1 MLEIYC
7 FDIFLI
13 KFVTMENRKYNI
25 LIVDDIFVN
34 RLLLSEIIKK
44 IGYNFTE
51 AKNGKEAVDFLQAQ
65 DYDMVLMDI
74 EMPVMNGL
82 ETTRYIRDK
91 FNTPKK
97 NIPIVAITAYN
108 PKDFFDEYKNAG
120 FNGLVTK
127 PYLKGKISKIITK
140 FCYKSI

>member
-1 MLEIYC
+1 MPERWC
-7 FDIFLI
+7 FDVFLI
-13 KFVTMENRKYNI
+13 RFVIMENVKYNI

-44 IGYNFTE
+44 IGCNYTE
-51 AKNGKEAVDFLQAQ
+51 AKNGKEAVDFLQAE

-82 ETTRYIRDK
+82 ETTRYIRDT

-120 FNGLVTK
+120 FNGIVTK
-127 PYLKGKISKIITK
+127 PYLKGKISKVITK
-140 FCYKSI
+140 FCVKNY

>member
-1 MLEIYC
+1 
-7 FDIFLI
+7 
-13 KFVTMENRKYNI
+13 METKKYNI

-34 RLLLSEIIKK
+34 RLLLSEIVKK
-44 IGYNFTE
+44 IGCNYQE
-51 AKNGKEAVDFLQAQ
+51 AKNGKEAVDFLKTK

-91 FNTPKK
+91 FEEPKN

-108 PKDFFDEYKNAG
+108 PSDFFDEFKSAG
-120 FNGLVTK
+120 FDGLITK
-127 PYLKGKISKIITK
+127 PYLKGKVTKIISK
-140 FCYKSI
+140 FCDKY

>member
-1 MLEIYC
+1 M
-7 FDIFLI
+7 
-13 KFVTMENRKYNI
+13 KKGKYNI

-51 AKNGKEAVDFLQAQ
+51 AKNGKEAVDFLQVE

-91 FNTPKK
+91 FEEPKN

-108 PKDFFDEYKNAG
+108 PSDFFDEYKNAG
-120 FNGLVTK
+120 FNGIVTK
-127 PYLKGKISKIITK
+127 PYLRGKISKVINK
-140 FCYKSI
+140 FCVKNY

>member
-1 MLEIYC
+1 
-7 FDIFLI
+7 
-13 KFVTMENRKYNI
+13 MEKGKYNI

-51 AKNGKEAVDFLQAQ
+51 AKNGKEAVDFLKTK

-82 ETTRYIRDK
+82 ETTRFIRDK
-91 FNTPKK
+91 FEEPKN

-108 PKDFFDEYKNAG
+108 PSDFFDEFKSAG
-120 FNGLVTK
+120 FDGLITK
-127 PYLKGKISKIITK
+127 PYLRGKISKVINK
-140 FCYKSI
+140 FCVKNY

>member
-1 MLEIYC
+1 
-7 FDIFLI
+7 
-13 KFVTMENRKYNI
+13 MENRKYNI

-44 IGYNFTE
+44 IGCNYTE
-51 AKNGKEAVDFLQAQ
+51 AKNGKEAVDCLHIE

-82 ETTRYIRDK
+82 ETTRFIRDK
-91 FNTPKK
+91 FDKPKN
-97 NIPIVAITAYN
+97 NIPIVALTAYN
-108 PKDFFDEYKNAG
+108 PKDFFDDYQKAG

-127 PYLKGKISKIITK
+127 PYLKGKISKVINK